1 MDDDAHAVARAAGEV
16 ARVDLALWK
25 EGDAVAVARED
36 LLLRQGRGLLLW
48 RAPSHGRGAQGNSGL
63 TSESKAGSYASGAD
77 ARSPA

>member
-1 MDDDAHAVARAAGEV
+1 MWGYRDLAPGDLDLARLPRSVVRRSVHVDDDAHAVARAAGEV

-48 RAPSHGRGAQGNSGL
+48 
-63 TSESKAGSYASGAD
+63 
-77 ARSPA
+77 